1 MAKQTINVGVTANDG
16 TGSTIR
22 AGGQIINS
30 NFTEIYNA
38 VGDGSTISFDLSGA
52 TNGQA
57 LVYNSSTGKFEPG
70 TASVSSDFIVA
81 GDGGVNQTISSNDT
95 LTVQGGT
102 GITTTGVATDT
113 LSIAIDGTVATLT
126 GSQVLTGKTINTAS
140 NTITIVEADISDLGS
155 YITATSSDTLTNK
168 TIDSA
173 NNTLTLDLSEGTLT
187 GTTAEFNTALSD
199 GSFATLAGTET
210 LTNKTINSASNTITI
225 TESNI
230 SDLGAYITASSTAT
244 LTNKTFDANGTGNSI
259 SNIETADFASAA
271 FKDEDNMASDSATA
285 VASQQS
291 IKAYVDAED
300 ANIASDSLTF
310 TNKSGAISQWSNDT
324 GYLVNTVEDTTPQLG
339 GDLDL
344 NSNNITGTG
353 A

>member
-126 GSQVLTGKTINTAS
+126 GSQVLQNKTIDTAN
-140 NTITIVEADISDLGS
+140 NTITVVEADISDLGS
-155 YITATSSDTLTNK
+155 YITATSSDVLQNK

-199 GSFATLAGTET
+199 GSFATLAGSET
-210 LTNKTINSASNTITI
+210 LTNKTITGSGNTFPTITI
-225 TESNI
+225 R
-230 SDLGAYITASSTAT
+230 DDSSTEDPVSLGETLIVTGAGGLTTSVSGNT
-244 LTNKTFDANGTGNSI
+244 LTLTQ
-259 SNIETADFASAA
+259 ASA
-271 FKDEDNMASDSATA
+271 
-285 VASQQS
+285 
-291 IKAYVDAED
+291 
-300 ANIASDSLTF
+300 
-310 TNKSGAISQWSNDT
+310 
-324 GYLVNTVEDTTPQLG
+324 
-339 GDLDL
+339 
-344 NSNNITGTG
+344 
-353 A
+353 